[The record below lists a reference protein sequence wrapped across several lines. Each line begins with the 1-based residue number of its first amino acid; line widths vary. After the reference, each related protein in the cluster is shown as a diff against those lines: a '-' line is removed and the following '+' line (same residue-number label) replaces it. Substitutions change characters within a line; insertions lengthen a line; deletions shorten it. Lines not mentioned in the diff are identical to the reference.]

1 MPELGP
7 EGRRRIEELAH
18 RYGTSAEATMTLLQA
33 LVAGGGTM
41 AQFSHPDLGGMGQ
54 WSQGGMTMVGD
65 MFNNALKAK
74 VDGLCAELA
83 GLLAD
88 QFDGQRQAADHR
100 QGGSQQQSQQQG
112 GADSFGEASLFVPA
126 PGGSSANWW
135 GADLGRASST
145 GSQNAIRYAYFP
157 ASRRLAIEIGGQV
170 RFYDTGDH
178 QISSVSQQQSGD
190 ARLTFVSQ
198 HGLVRVSDLPVVPAG
213 SAGLSPEATSKPMSA
228 ATPPQADET
237 LTEAERTQQPPASM
251 PAQEAATGLAPAR
264 PGPAFAH
271 ADQSQEDILLLIE
284 RLAALREKNILSEEE
299 FSAKKAELLARL

>member
-1 MPELGP
+1 MPELTP

-74 VDGLCAELA
+74 VDGLCVELA

-88 QFDGQRQAADHR
+88 QVDCQRQAADQR

-112 GADSFGEASLFVPA
+112 GADSFDEASLFVPA

-170 RFYDTGDH
+170 TFYDTGDH
-178 QISSVSQQQSGD
+178 QIGGVSQQQSGD

-198 HGLVRVSDLPVVPAG
+198 HGSVRVSDLPVVPAG
-213 SAGLSPEATSKPMSA
+213 SAGLSPEATSKPTA
-228 ATPPQADET
+228 AAPRQTDET
-237 LTEAERTQQPPASM
+237 LTEAQRTQHPPASM
-251 PAQEAATGLAPAR
+251 PVQEAAAELAPAR
-264 PGPAFAH
+264 RGPAFALL
-271 ADQSQEDILLLIE
+271 ADQSQDILLLIE
-284 RLAALREKNILSEEE
+284 RLAALREKKILSEEE